1 LKIENVGTFVKVEF
15 NTPNWNGEFKKY
27 NAIYADNGIV
37 GYIRKPR
44 VNLLRSNLSV
54 EDKVNNF
61 FTNIMTMYNLPK
73 KLYTKIS

>member
-1 LKIENVGTFVKVEF
+1 LKIENVGTFVKAEF